1 MTMTDPGR
9 AAKPVGFWLSP
20 EENYGGINQVVA
32 LAKACTVPGYVPA
45 VLLPTAYGGYLQG
58 EMERPRYRLIAD
70 ELAPNTF
77 EGLAEVRKAIESQGV
92 RCLGWSVPRG
102 NTGNNYS
109 EGYKHG
115 QCAAQFPNGF
125 VLNTEW
131 GWGGFWTDPTDP
143 DAWNQFAGG
152 FWDAIRD
159 AGMSQRLGGSA
170 ARVGATFVVNVQP
183 NGTLGAM
190 MNASTVEFDRA
201 VLDSVG
207 YLTLET
213 YGPVGGFSL
222 DPANDI
228 PWTQK
233 YVHQQQGFKGMRIVG
248 IMEPRGGNDL
258 VAQIQQWDTTTK
270 YGGQVWTLFEA
281 NSYFGTGLAERVRSE
296 EKVEHPIFD
305 PERLL
310 TTTGGNDV
318 SRSSRS
324 TAQKGGDSQ

>member
-1 MTMTDPGR
+1 MTTQDPAGR
-9 AAKPVGFWLSP
+9 TGRPVGFWLSP
-20 EENYGGINQVVA
+20 EENYQGINQVVS
-32 LAKACTVPGYVPA
+32 LAKACSVSGYVPA
-45 VLLPTAYGGYLQG
+45 ILLPTAYGGYLQG
-58 EMERPRYRLIAD
+58 EMDRPRYRLISD
-70 ELAPNTF
+70 ELAPASF
-77 EGLAEVRKAIESQGV
+77 EGLAQVRAAIESQGV

-115 QCAAQFPNGF
+115 QCASQFPNGF

-131 GWGGFWTDPTDP
+131 GWSGFWSDPTDV

-170 ARVGATFVVNVQP
+170 ARVGATFVVNVQS
-183 NGTLGAM
+183 GGGVGAM
-190 MNASTVEFDRA
+190 MNASTVEFDHA
-201 VLDSVG
+201 VLDSIG

-228 PWTQK
+228 PWAMK
-233 YVHQQQGFKGMRIVG
+233 YVNQQQGFTHMRIVG
-248 IMEPRGGNDL
+248 IMEPRAGNDL
-258 VAQIQQWDTTTK
+258 VGQIQSWDTTSK

-281 NSYFGTGLAERVRSE
+281 NAMLNPSAGERIPE
-296 EKVEHPIFD
+296 EKVETPIFN

-310 TTTGGNDV
+310 TTGGGD
-318 SRSSRS
+318 SSVAR
-324 TAQKGGDSQ
+324 AQKGGDG